1 MRRKP
6 IFSIIIIALI
16 LTIGILYGIN
26 KTTDVSYQT
35 LDGKV
40 FGTYYSVKIA
50 TESLNPN
57 VQQDIVRTLEQIN
70 NRMSIFEPYSEISQ
84 INRSPANIPLHL
96 SRQMALIMQTSAKIN
111 HISKGAFDPTVGKLV
126 ELWGFGTQ
134 NNPPIPTP
142 KKIAETL
149 SYSGFDKL
157 EFNPDY
163 SELKKKDSR
172 TFLNL
177 SAIAKGYA
185 VDKIAELLDLY
196 GYKNYLVDIGGEMR
210 VSGHL
215 YGYKNYLVD
224 IGGEMRV
231 SGQRDDKSNGW
242 NIGVAVPQK
251 QSKDNL
257 FAMSLSNIA
266 VATSGDYQ
274 NFTYYEGKKI
284 AHAISPQTGY
294 PVSDR
299 LASVT
304 VLDKSC
310 MQADAYATGL
320 LVLGF
325 SKGLQLAEENHIPA
339 IFHFSSDAKF
349 LQEE

>member
-70 NRMSIFEPYSEISQ
+70 NRMSVFEPYSEISQ

-111 HISKGAFDPTVGKLV
+111 RISKGAFDPTVGKLV

-210 VSGHL
+210 VSG
-215 YGYKNYLVD
+215 
-224 IGGEMRV
+224 
-231 SGQRDDKSNGW
+231 QRDDKSNGW
-242 NIGVAVPQK
+242 NIGVATPK
-251 QSKDNL
+251 KHSKDNL

-294 PVSDR
+294 PVSDQ

-339 IFHFSSDAKF
+339 IFIIRNQDDTFAVHFSSAAKF

>member
-70 NRMSIFEPYSEISQ
+70 NRMSVFEPYSEISQ

-111 HISKGAFDPTVGKLV
+111 RISKGAFDPTVGKLV

-210 VSGHL
+210 VSG
-215 YGYKNYLVD
+215 
-224 IGGEMRV
+224 
-231 SGQRDDKSNGW
+231 QRDDKSNGW
-242 NIGVAVPQK
+242 NIGVATPK
-251 QSKDNL
+251 KHSKDNL

-339 IFHFSSDAKF
+339 IFIIRNQDDTFAVHFSSDAKF